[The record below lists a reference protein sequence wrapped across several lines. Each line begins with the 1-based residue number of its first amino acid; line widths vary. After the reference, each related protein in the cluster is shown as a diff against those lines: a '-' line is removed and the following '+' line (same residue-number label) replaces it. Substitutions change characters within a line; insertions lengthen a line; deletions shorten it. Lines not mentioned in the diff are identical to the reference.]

1 MRSRRLCVAV
11 VAAVAVMAMFGGV
24 CSAQAGGGGN
34 SVGYVFLKLDD
45 LNEKLTDAGFNE
57 MPKGMLVWGG
67 YGLGEIGDGKWSI
80 GAVGMGGSAKSPA
93 TSGADPIV
101 ATLDI
106 GYGGIL
112 VQYNA
117 WRSEKACLGLG
128 AVLGAGT
135 ATLTT
140 RRGLIDDFDELL
152 GEAGN
157 TASLWRPYLM
167 VQPQASVT
175 FPISIFADVRI
186 TGGYSFFYA
195 PIGWI
200 DGMNFRNPI
209 DNGPLKTVGMPFIEV
224 GLAFGGPTF

>member
-1 MRSRRLCVAV
+1 MVL
-11 VAAVAVMAMFGGV
+11 GGA

-34 SVGYVFLKLDD
+34 SVGYLFLRLDD
-45 LNEKLTDAGFNE
+45 LNGKLEEAGFNE
-57 MPKGMLVWGG
+57 MPKGMIAWGG
-67 YGLGEIGDGKWSI
+67 YGLGEIGDGRWSI
-80 GAVGMGGSAKSPA
+80 GGMGMGGSAKSPA
-93 TSGADPIV
+93 TAGENPKT
-101 ATLDI
+101 ATLDL

-117 WRSEKACLGLG
+117 WRSDKASLGLG

-140 RRGLIDDFDELL
+140 RRGSIDDFDELL
-152 GEAGN
+152 GDAGN

-167 VQPQASVT
+167 VQPQASMT
-175 FPISIFADVRI
+175 FPVSVFADVRI

-200 DGMNFRNPI
+200 DGMNFRNAI
-209 DNGPLKTVGMPFIEV
+209 DGPLKTMGIPFIEV
-224 GLAFGGPTF
+224 GIAFGGPRI

>member
-1 MRSRRLCVAV
+1 MRSRRLCMLAVATVVAV
-11 VAAVAVMAMFGGV
+11 TVLGGV
-24 CSAQAGGGGN
+24 CSARSVGGGN
-34 SVGYVFLKLDD
+34 SVGYLFLRLDD
-45 LNEKLTDAGFNE
+45 LNEKLTGAGFNQ
-57 MPKGMLVWGG
+57 MPTGMLAWGG

-80 GAVGMGGSAKSPA
+80 GGVGMGGSAKSPA
-93 TSGADPIV
+93 TDDDDPKT

-117 WRSEKACLGLG
+117 WSSDKASLGLG

-140 RRGLIDDFDELL
+140 KRGSIDSFDELL
-152 GEAGN
+152 GEDGN

-167 VQPQASVT
+167 VQPQASIT
-175 FPISIFADVRI
+175 FPVSVFADVRV

-209 DNGPLKTVGMPFIEV
+209 DNGPLKTMGMPFIEV
-224 GLAFGGPTF
+224 GIAFGAPTL

>member
-1 MRSRRLCVAV
+1 MKSKRLCVSVFAV
-11 VAAVAVMAMFGGV
+11 VVAVMVLGGA

-34 SVGYVFLKLDD
+34 SVGYLFLRLDD
-45 LNEKLTDAGFNE
+45 LNGKLEEAGFNE
-57 MPKGMLVWGG
+57 MPKGMIAWGG
-67 YGLGEIGDGKWSI
+67 YGLGEIGDGRWSI
-80 GAVGMGGSAKSPA
+80 GGMGMGGSAKSPA
-93 TSGADPIV
+93 TAGENPKT
-101 ATLDI
+101 ATLDL

-117 WRSEKACLGLG
+117 WRSDKASLGLG

-140 RRGLIDDFDELL
+140 RRGSIDDFDELL
-152 GEAGN
+152 GDAGN

-167 VQPQASVT
+167 VQPQASMT
-175 FPISIFADVRI
+175 FPVSVFADVRI

-200 DGMNFRNPI
+200 DGMNFRNAI
-209 DNGPLKTVGMPFIEV
+209 DGPLKTMGIPFIEV
-224 GLAFGGPTF
+224 GIAFGGPRI